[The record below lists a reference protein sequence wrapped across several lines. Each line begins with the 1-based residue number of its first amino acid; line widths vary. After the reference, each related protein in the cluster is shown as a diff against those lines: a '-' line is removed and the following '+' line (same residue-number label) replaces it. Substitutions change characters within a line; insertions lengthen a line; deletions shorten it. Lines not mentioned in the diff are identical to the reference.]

1 MLAKRECQSTLMLSG
16 APLSRA
22 SPLPQGQLQA
32 AGRVVY
38 DCSMEIVMSRFSAV
52 PCLSPAQASYAL
64 NESGVRFRHAT
75 AILCGALL
83 APSALA
89 DDHAGHSEELSPTVI
104 TAVAPSSPLTIVT
117 NPKDPR
123 QPVPASDGADYLKTI
138 PGFAM
143 VRNGGTN
150 GDPVLRGMFGS
161 RLNILT
167 NGSMMLGAC
176 PGRMDAPT
184 SYISPETYDRL
195 TVIKGPQ
202 TVLWGPGSSAGTI
215 LFDREPEHFGE
226 LGTRVNASVL
236 AGSYGRFDKLVDAA
250 AGGQSGY
257 VRVIGN
263 TAHSDDYQDGNND
276 TVASRY
282 DKWNG
287 DVAIGWTP
295 NTDTLLELT
304 AGRGD
309 GEARYAGRGMDGSQF
324 LRESLGLRFEQS
336 NIGEVLDKVEAQ
348 IYYNYA
354 DHVMDNYTLR
364 TPSGTGMMSGPM
376 ASNVDR
382 RTLGARVKG
391 TWRWADVQLISGIDA
406 QTNEHRQRGA
416 MGVDTYKDLPYTKDA
431 DFHNYGVFGEL
442 TWYAADRD
450 RLINGA
456 RLDRA
461 SAKDFRQTIG
471 SGMMTRP
478 NPTADDTR
486 ADTLPS
492 GFIRYEHDLADSPT
506 TLYAGLGH
514 TQRFPD
520 YWELFSPKSGPA
532 GSVNAFDS
540 IKPEKTTQLDFGLQY
555 KTEDLEAWTSAYVGQ
570 VRDYILFNYT
580 PTMMG
585 TTSQAEN
592 IDARIMGG
600 ELGAAY
606 NLTDNWKADATLAY
620 AWGKNSSDGSALPQ
634 MPPLDAR
641 FGLTYSEDNWSAGAL
656 WRVVAAQNRIDQ
668 NKGNVVGK
676 DFGKTPGFGVFSL
689 NGAYRINSNWKVS
702 SGVDNLFG
710 KAYAEHLNLAGNAG
724 FGYPANDPQAIKE
737 PGRTLWTKVDMSF

>member
-1 MLAKRECQSTLMLSG
+1 
-16 APLSRA
+16 
-22 SPLPQGQLQA
+22 
-32 AGRVVY
+32 
-38 DCSMEIVMSRFSAV
+38 MSRFSAV
-52 PCLSPAQASYAL
+52 PRLGSTRATFAL
-64 NESGVRFRHAT
+64 NESRIRFRHAI
-75 AILCGALL
+75 AVLCGALL
-83 APSALA
+83 SPLVLA
-89 DDHAGHSEELSPTVI
+89 DDHAAHADELSPTVI
-104 TAVAPSSPLTIVT
+104 TAIAPSSPLTIVT

-123 QPVPASDGADYLKTI
+123 QPVPASDGGDYLKTI
-138 PGFAM
+138 PGFAL

-184 SYISPETYDRL
+184 SYISPETYDKL

-202 TVLWGPGSSAGTI
+202 TVLYGPGASAGTI
-215 LFDREPEHFGE
+215 LFDREPESFGE
-226 LGTRVNASVL
+226 LGTRVNASIL
-236 AGSYGRFDKLVDAA
+236 AASHGRFDKVVDAA
-250 AGGQSGY
+250 AGGPLGY

-263 TAHSDDYQDGNND
+263 TAHSDDYRDGNND
-276 TVASRY
+276 IVASRY

-287 DVAIGWTP
+287 DVALGWTP
-295 NTDTLLELT
+295 DTDTLIELT
-304 AGRGD
+304 AGKGD

-324 LRESLGLRFEQS
+324 LRESLGLRFEKS
-336 NIGEVLDKVEAQ
+336 NITDVLEKLEAQ
-348 IYYNYA
+348 VYYNYA

-364 TPSGTGMMSGPM
+364 TPSGTGMMAGPM

-382 RTLGARVKG
+382 RTLGARIKA
-391 TWRWADVQLISGIDA
+391 TWRWADIQLITGLDA
-406 QTNEHRQRGA
+406 QTNEHRQRSA
-416 MGVDTYKDLPYTKDA
+416 MGIDTYKNVPRNKDA
-431 DFHNYGVFGEL
+431 DFHNYGVFSEM

-450 RLINGA
+450 RLITGA
-456 RLDRA
+456 RIDRA
-461 SAKDFRQTIG
+461 SAKDYRQTTG
-471 SGMMTRP
+471 SGMMARP
-478 NPTADDTR
+478 NPTADNTR
-486 ADTLPS
+486 ADTLPG
-492 GFIRYEHDLADSPT
+492 GFVRYEHDLADSPT

-514 TQRFPD
+514 AQRFPD

-540 IKPEKTTQLDFGLQY
+540 IKPEKTTQLDFGVNY
-555 KTEDLEAWTSAYVGQ
+555 KNADLEAWASGYIGV
-570 VRDYILFNYT
+570 VRDYILFDYT
-580 PTMMG
+580 PGMMG
-585 TTSQAEN
+585 MSTSRADN

-620 AWGKNSSDGSALPQ
+620 AWGKNSSDGKALPQ

-641 FGLTYSEDNWSAGAL
+641 FGLTYSEDHWSAGAL

-668 NKGNVVGK
+668 NRGNVVGK
-676 DFGKTPGFGVFSL
+676 DYDKSSGFGVFSL
-689 NGAYRINSNWKVS
+689 NGAYRINKNWKVS

-724 FGYPANDPQAIKE
+724 FGYPANDPQAINE

>member
-1 MLAKRECQSTLMLSG
+1 
-16 APLSRA
+16 
-22 SPLPQGQLQA
+22 
-32 AGRVVY
+32 
-38 DCSMEIVMSRFSAV
+38 MSRFTAV
-52 PCLSPAQASYAL
+52 PCAESARAHFAL
-64 NESGVRFRHAT
+64 NESPIRCRHAI
-75 AILCGALL
+75 AVLCGVLL
-83 APSALA
+83 TPLALA
-89 DDHAGHSEELSPTVI
+89 DAHAGHEHELSPTVI
-104 TAVAPSSPLTIVT
+104 TAIAPSSPLTIVT

-123 QPVPASDGADYLKTI
+123 QPVPASDGGDYLKTI
-138 PGFAM
+138 PGFAL

-184 SYISPETYDRL
+184 SYISPETYDKL

-202 TVLWGPGSSAGTI
+202 TVLWGPGASAGTV
-215 LFDREPEHFGE
+215 LFDRDPENFGE
-226 LGTRVNASVL
+226 LGTRVNASLL
-236 AGSYGRFDKLVDAA
+236 AGSHGRFDKVVDAA
-250 AGGQSGY
+250 AGGPLGY

-263 TAHSDDYQDGNND
+263 TAHSDDYRDGNND
-276 TVASRY
+276 IVASRY

-287 DVAIGWTP
+287 DIALGWTP
-295 NTDTLLELT
+295 DADTLIELT
-304 AGRGD
+304 AGKGD
-309 GEARYAGRGMDGSQF
+309 GQARYAGRGMDGSQF
-324 LRESLGLRFEQS
+324 LRESLGLRLEKS
-336 NIGEVLDKVEAQ
+336 NISEVLEKLEAQ
-348 IYYNYA
+348 VYYNYA

-364 TPSGTGMMSGPM
+364 TPSGTGMMAGPM

-382 RTLGARVKG
+382 RTLGARIKA
-391 TWRWADVQLISGIDA
+391 TWRWADVQLITGLDA
-406 QTNEHRQRGA
+406 QTNEHRQRSS
-416 MGVDTYKDLPYTKDA
+416 MGIDTYKDLPYSKDA
-431 DFHNYGVFGEL
+431 DFHNYGVFSEM
-442 TWYAADRD
+442 TWYAAERD
-450 RLINGA
+450 RLITGA
-456 RLDRA
+456 RVDRA
-461 SAKDFRQTIG
+461 SAKDYRQTTG
-471 SGMMTRP
+471 SGMMSRP

-514 TQRFPD
+514 AQRFPD

-540 IKPEKTTQLDFGLQY
+540 IKPEKTTQFDFGVNY
-555 KTEDLEAWTSAYVGQ
+555 KSADLEAWASGYIGV
-570 VRDYILFNYT
+570 VRDYILFDYT
-580 PTMMG
+580 PGMMG
-585 TTSQAEN
+585 MSTSRAEN

-606 NLTDNWKADATLAY
+606 NLTDHWKADATLAY
-620 AWGKNSSDGSALPQ
+620 AWGKNSSDDSALPQ

-641 FGLTYSEDNWSAGAL
+641 FGLTYSEAKWSAGAL
-656 WRVVAAQNRIDQ
+656 WRVVAAQHRIDA

-676 DFGKTPGFGVFSL
+676 DYAQSSGFGVFSL
-689 NGAYRINSNWKVS
+689 NGAYRINQHWKVS

-724 FGYPANDPQAIKE
+724 FGYPANDPQALNE

>member
-1 MLAKRECQSTLMLSG
+1 
-16 APLSRA
+16 
-22 SPLPQGQLQA
+22 
-32 AGRVVY
+32 
-38 DCSMEIVMSRFSAV
+38 MSRFTAV
-52 PCLSPAQASYAL
+52 PCAESARAHFAL
-64 NESGVRFRHAT
+64 NESPIRCRHAI
-75 AILCGALL
+75 AVLCGVLL
-83 APSALA
+83 TPLALA
-89 DDHAGHSEELSPTVI
+89 DAHAGHEHELSPTVI
-104 TAVAPSSPLTIVT
+104 TAIAPSSPLTIVT

-123 QPVPASDGADYLKTI
+123 QPVPASDGGDYLKTI
-138 PGFAM
+138 PGFAL

-184 SYISPETYDRL
+184 SYISPETYDSL

-202 TVLWGPGSSAGTI
+202 TVLWGPGASAGTV
-215 LFDREPEHFGE
+215 LFDREPENFGE
-226 LGTRVNASVL
+226 LGTRVNASLL
-236 AGSYGRFDKLVDAA
+236 AGSHGRFDKVVDAA
-250 AGGQSGY
+250 AGGPLGY

-263 TAHSDDYQDGNND
+263 TAHSDDYRDGNND
-276 TVASRY
+276 IVASRY

-287 DVAIGWTP
+287 DIALGWTP
-295 NTDTLLELT
+295 DADTLIELT
-304 AGRGD
+304 AGKGD

-324 LRESLGLRFEQS
+324 LRESLGLRLEKS
-336 NIGEVLDKVEAQ
+336 NISEVLEKLEAQ
-348 IYYNYA
+348 VYYNYA

-364 TPSGTGMMSGPM
+364 TPSGTGMMAGPM

-382 RTLGARVKG
+382 RTLGARIKA
-391 TWRWADVQLISGIDA
+391 TWRWADVQLITGLDA
-406 QTNEHRQRGA
+406 QTNEHRQRSS
-416 MGVDTYKDLPYTKDA
+416 MGIDTYKDLPYSKDA
-431 DFHNYGVFGEL
+431 DFHNYGVFSEM
-442 TWYAADRD
+442 TWYAAERD
-450 RLINGA
+450 RLITGA
-456 RLDRA
+456 RVDRA
-461 SAKDFRQTIG
+461 SAKDYRQTTG
-471 SGMMTRP
+471 SGMMSRP
-478 NPTADDTR
+478 NPTADDSR

-492 GFIRYEHDLADSPT
+492 GFVRYEHDLADSPT

-514 TQRFPD
+514 AQRFPD

-540 IKPEKTTQLDFGLQY
+540 IKPEKTTQFDFGVNY
-555 KTEDLEAWTSAYVGQ
+555 KSADLEAWASGYIGV
-570 VRDYILFNYT
+570 VRDYILFDYT
-580 PTMMG
+580 PGMMG
-585 TTSQAEN
+585 MSTSRAEN

-641 FGLTYSEDNWSAGAL
+641 FGLTYSEAKWSAGAL
-656 WRVVAAQNRIDQ
+656 WRVVAAQHRIDA

-676 DFGKTPGFGVFSL
+676 DYAQSSGFGVFSL
-689 NGAYRINSNWKVS
+689 NGAYRINQHWKVS

-724 FGYPANDPQAIKE
+724 FGYPANDPQALNE

>member
-1 MLAKRECQSTLMLSG
+1 
-16 APLSRA
+16 
-22 SPLPQGQLQA
+22 
-32 AGRVVY
+32 
-38 DCSMEIVMSRFSAV
+38 MSRFTAV
-52 PCLSPAQASYAL
+52 PCAESARAHFAL
-64 NESGVRFRHAT
+64 NESRIRCRHAI
-75 AILCGALL
+75 AVLCGVLL
-83 APSALA
+83 TPLALA
-89 DDHAGHSEELSPTVI
+89 DDHASHESELSPTVI
-104 TAVAPSSPLTIVT
+104 TAIAPSSPLTIVT

-123 QPVPASDGADYLKTI
+123 QPVPASDGGDYLKTI
-138 PGFAM
+138 PGFAL

-184 SYISPETYDRL
+184 SYISPETYDKL

-202 TVLWGPGSSAGTI
+202 TVLWGPGASAGTV
-215 LFDREPEHFGE
+215 LFDREPENFGE
-226 LGTRVNASVL
+226 LGTRVNASIL
-236 AGSYGRFDKLVDAA
+236 AGSHGRFDKVVDAA
-250 AGGQSGY
+250 AGGPLGY

-263 TAHSDDYQDGNND
+263 TAHSDDYRDGNND
-276 TVASRY
+276 IVASRY

-287 DVAIGWTP
+287 DVALGWTP
-295 NTDTLLELT
+295 DADTLIELT
-304 AGRGD
+304 AGKGD

-324 LRESLGLRFEQS
+324 LRESLGLRFEKS
-336 NIGEVLDKVEAQ
+336 NISEVLEKLEAQ
-348 IYYNYA
+348 VYYNYA

-364 TPSGTGMMSGPM
+364 TPSGTGMMAGPM

-382 RTLGARVKG
+382 RTLGARIKA
-391 TWRWADVQLISGIDA
+391 TWRWADVQLITGLDA
-406 QTNEHRQRGA
+406 QTNEHRQRSS
-416 MGVDTYKDLPYTKDA
+416 MGIDTYKDLPYSKDA
-431 DFHNYGVFGEL
+431 DFHNYGVFSEM
-442 TWYAADRD
+442 TWYAAERD
-450 RLINGA
+450 RLITGA
-456 RLDRA
+456 RVDRA
-461 SAKDFRQTIG
+461 SAKDYRQTTG
-471 SGMMTRP
+471 SGMMSRP

-514 TQRFPD
+514 AQRFPD

-540 IKPEKTTQLDFGLQY
+540 IKPEKTTQFDFGVNY
-555 KTEDLEAWTSAYVGQ
+555 KSADLEAWASGYIGV
-570 VRDYILFNYT
+570 VRDYILFDYT
-580 PTMMG
+580 PGMMG
-585 TTSQAEN
+585 MSTSRAEN

-641 FGLTYSEDNWSAGAL
+641 FGLTYSEAKWSAGAL
-656 WRVVAAQNRIDQ
+656 WRVVAAQHRIDA

-676 DFGKTPGFGVFSL
+676 DYAQSSGFGVFSL
-689 NGAYRINSNWKVS
+689 NGAYRINQHWKVS

-724 FGYPANDPQAIKE
+724 FGYPANDPQAINE

>member
-1 MLAKRECQSTLMLSG
+1 
-16 APLSRA
+16 
-22 SPLPQGQLQA
+22 
-32 AGRVVY
+32 
-38 DCSMEIVMSRFSAV
+38 MSRFTAV
-52 PCLSPAQASYAL
+52 PCAESARAHFAL
-64 NESGVRFRHAT
+64 NESRIRCRHAI
-75 AILCGALL
+75 AVLCGVLL
-83 APSALA
+83 TPLALA
-89 DDHAGHSEELSPTVI
+89 DAHAGHEHELSPTVI
-104 TAVAPSSPLTIVT
+104 TAIAPSSPLTIVT

-123 QPVPASDGADYLKTI
+123 QPVPASDGGDYLKTI
-138 PGFAM
+138 PGFAL

-184 SYISPETYDRL
+184 SYISPETYDSL

-202 TVLWGPGSSAGTI
+202 TVLWGPGASAGTV
-215 LFDREPEHFGE
+215 LFDREPENFGE
-226 LGTRVNASVL
+226 LGTRVNASLL
-236 AGSYGRFDKLVDAA
+236 AGSHGRFDKVVDAA
-250 AGGQSGY
+250 AGGPLGY

-263 TAHSDDYQDGNND
+263 TAHSDDYRDGNND
-276 TVASRY
+276 IVASRY

-287 DVAIGWTP
+287 DVALGWTP
-295 NTDTLLELT
+295 DADTLIELT
-304 AGRGD
+304 AGKGD

-324 LRESLGLRFEQS
+324 LRESLGLRLEKS
-336 NIGEVLDKVEAQ
+336 NISEVLEKLEAQ
-348 IYYNYA
+348 VYYNYA

-364 TPSGTGMMSGPM
+364 TPSGTGMMAGPM

-382 RTLGARVKG
+382 RTLGARIKA
-391 TWRWADVQLISGIDA
+391 TWRWADVQLITGLDA
-406 QTNEHRQRGA
+406 QTNEHRQRSS
-416 MGVDTYKDLPYTKDA
+416 MGIDTYKDLPYSKDA
-431 DFHNYGVFGEL
+431 DFHNYGVFSEM
-442 TWYAADRD
+442 TWYAAERD
-450 RLINGA
+450 RLITGA
-456 RLDRA
+456 RVDRA
-461 SAKDFRQTIG
+461 SAKDYRQTTG
-471 SGMMTRP
+471 SGMMSRP

-514 TQRFPD
+514 AQRFPD

-540 IKPEKTTQLDFGLQY
+540 IKPEKTTQFDFGVNY
-555 KTEDLEAWTSAYVGQ
+555 KSADLEAWASGYIGV
-570 VRDYILFNYT
+570 VRDYILFDYT
-580 PTMMG
+580 PGMMG
-585 TTSQAEN
+585 MSTSRAEN

-606 NLTDNWKADATLAY
+606 NLTDHWKADATLAY

-641 FGLTYSEDNWSAGAL
+641 FGLTYSEAKWSAGAL
-656 WRVVAAQNRIDQ
+656 WRVVAAQHRIDA

-676 DFGKTPGFGVFSL
+676 DYAQSSGFGVFSL
-689 NGAYRINSNWKVS
+689 NGAYRINQHWKVS

-724 FGYPANDPQAIKE
+724 FGYPANDPQALNE

>member
-1 MLAKRECQSTLMLSG
+1 
-16 APLSRA
+16 
-22 SPLPQGQLQA
+22 
-32 AGRVVY
+32 
-38 DCSMEIVMSRFSAV
+38 MSRFTAV
-52 PCLSPAQASYAL
+52 PCAESARAHFAL
-64 NESGVRFRHAT
+64 NESRIRCRHAI
-75 AILCGALL
+75 AVLCGLL
-83 APSALA
+83 LTPLALA
-89 DDHAGHSEELSPTVI
+89 DDHASHENELSPTVI
-104 TAVAPSSPLTIVT
+104 TAIAPSSPLTIVT

-123 QPVPASDGADYLKTI
+123 QPVPASDGGDYLKTI
-138 PGFAM
+138 PGFAL

-184 SYISPETYDRL
+184 SYISPETYDKL

-202 TVLWGPGSSAGTI
+202 TVLWGPGASAGTV
-215 LFDREPEHFGE
+215 LFDREPENFGE
-226 LGTRVNASVL
+226 LGTRVNASIL
-236 AGSYGRFDKLVDAA
+236 AGSHGRFDKVVDAA
-250 AGGQSGY
+250 AGGPLGY

-263 TAHSDDYQDGNND
+263 TAHSDDYRDGNND
-276 TVASRY
+276 IVASRY

-287 DVAIGWTP
+287 DVALGWTP
-295 NTDTLLELT
+295 NADTLIELT
-304 AGRGD
+304 AGKGD

-324 LRESLGLRFEQS
+324 LRESLGLRFEKS
-336 NIGEVLDKVEAQ
+336 NITDVLEKLEAQ
-348 IYYNYA
+348 VYYNYA

-364 TPSGTGMMSGPM
+364 TPSGTGMMAGPM

-382 RTLGARVKG
+382 RTLGARLKA
-391 TWRWADVQLISGIDA
+391 TWRWADVQLITGLDA
-406 QTNEHRQRGA
+406 QTNEHRQRSS
-416 MGVDTYKDLPYTKDA
+416 MGIDTYKDLPYSKDA
-431 DFHNYGVFGEL
+431 DFHNYGVFSEM
-442 TWYAADRD
+442 TWYAAERD
-450 RLINGA
+450 RLITGA
-456 RLDRA
+456 RVDRA
-461 SAKDFRQTIG
+461 SAKDYRQTIG
-471 SGMMTRP
+471 SGMTSRP
-478 NPTADDTR
+478 NPTADDSR

-492 GFIRYEHDLADSPT
+492 GFVRYEHDLADSPT

-514 TQRFPD
+514 AQRFPD

-540 IKPEKTTQLDFGLQY
+540 IKPEKTTQFDFGVNY
-555 KTEDLEAWTSAYVGQ
+555 KSADLEAWASGYIGV
-570 VRDYILFNYT
+570 VRDYILFDYT
-580 PTMMG
+580 PGMMG
-585 TTSQAEN
+585 MSTSRAEN

-641 FGLTYSEDNWSAGAL
+641 FGLTYSEAKWSAGAL
-656 WRVVAAQNRIDQ
+656 WRVVAAQHRIDA

-676 DFGKTPGFGVFSL
+676 DYAQSSGFGVFSL
-689 NGAYRINSNWKVS
+689 NGAYRINQHWKVS

-724 FGYPANDPQAIKE
+724 FGYPANDPQAINE

>member
-1 MLAKRECQSTLMLSG
+1 
-16 APLSRA
+16 
-22 SPLPQGQLQA
+22 
-32 AGRVVY
+32 
-38 DCSMEIVMSRFSAV
+38 MEIVMSRFSAV
-52 PCLSPAQASYAL
+52 SRSGSAQASFAL
-64 NESGVRFRHAT
+64 NESRIRFRHAI
-75 AILCGALL
+75 AVLCGILL
-83 APSALA
+83 SPLVLA
-89 DDHAGHSEELSPTVI
+89 DDHADHREELSPTVI
-104 TAVAPSSPLTIVT
+104 TAIAPSSPLTIVT

-123 QPVPASDGADYLKTI
+123 QPVPASDGGDYLKTI
-138 PGFAM
+138 PGFAL

-167 NGSMMLGAC
+167 NGSMMLGVC

-184 SYISPETYDRL
+184 SYISPETYDKL

-202 TVLWGPGSSAGTI
+202 TVLYGPGASAGTV
-215 LFDREPEHFGE
+215 LFDREPESFGE
-226 LGTRVNASVL
+226 LGTRVNASIL
-236 AGSYGRFDKLVDAA
+236 AGSHGRFDKVVDAA
-250 AGGQSGY
+250 AGGPLGY

-263 TAHSDDYQDGNND
+263 TAHSDDYRDGNND
-276 TVASRY
+276 IVASRY

-287 DVAIGWTP
+287 DVAVGWTP
-295 NTDTLLELT
+295 DADTLIELT
-304 AGRGD
+304 AGKGD

-324 LRESLGLRFEQS
+324 LRESLGLRIEKS
-336 NIGEVLDKVEAQ
+336 NITDVLEKLEAQ
-348 IYYNYA
+348 VYYHYA
-354 DHVMDNYTLR
+354 NHVMDNYTLP
-364 TPSGTGMMSGPM
+364 TPSGAGMMAGPM

-382 RTLGARVKG
+382 RTLGARVKA
-391 TWRWADVQLISGIDA
+391 TWRWADIQLITGLDA
-406 QTNEHRQRGA
+406 QTNEHRQRSG
-416 MGVDTYKDLPYTKDA
+416 MGIDTYKDQPYTKDA
-431 DFHNYGVFGEL
+431 DFHNYGVFSEM

-450 RLINGA
+450 RLITGA
-456 RLDRA
+456 RVDRA
-461 SAKDFRQTIG
+461 SAKDYRQTSG
-471 SGMMTRP
+471 SGMMAWP

-492 GFIRYEHDLADSPT
+492 GFVRYEHDLADSPT
-506 TLYAGLGH
+506 TFYAGIGH
-514 TQRFPD
+514 AQRFPD

-540 IKPEKTTQLDFGLQY
+540 IKPEKTTQLDIGVNY
-555 KTEDLEAWTSAYVGQ
+555 KSADLEAWASGYIGV
-570 VRDYILFNYT
+570 VRDYILFDYT
-580 PTMMG
+580 PGMMG
-585 TTSQAEN
+585 MSTSRAEN

-606 NLTDNWKADATLAY
+606 NLTEHWKADATLAY

-641 FGLTYSEDNWSAGAL
+641 MGLTYSENNWSAGAL

-676 DFGKTPGFGVFSL
+676 DYDKSSGFGVFSL
-689 NGAYRINSNWKVS
+689 NGAYRINKNWKVS

-724 FGYPANDPQAIKE
+724 FGYPANDPQAINE
-737 PGRTLWTKVDMSF
+737 PGRTLWTKVDMRF